1 MADIK
6 AQLVITIAEGGKINV
21 TGPIDDPILAY
32 GMLAVAHDVIRDYN
46 DQRESRIVPADAGAL
61 ALVDRKVQ

>member
-1 MADIK
+1 MADVK

-32 GMLAVAHDVIRDYN
+32 GMLEVARDVVREFN
-46 DQRESRIVPADAGAL
+46 DQQNRRIVPASTEEL
-61 ALVDRKVQ
+61 SALVQ

>member
-32 GMLAVAHDVIRDYN
+32 GMLEVARDVIRDYN
-46 DQRESRIVPADAGAL
+46 AEQQQRIVRPDARSLADVGI
-61 ALVDRKVQ
+61 Q